1 MKKRNLLIVIIL
13 VIFIFVSL
21 GVLYYAFY
29 KNNNQ
34 QENEYGNLDSFAV
47 DNTIETTVN
56 NTNTIDDEVNRDIL
70 DESNNIV
77 VEDEHKTDNKTT
89 PLSENNKET
98 QTTSQSTKAS
108 TQTNANT
115 NAQTKE
121 TEKQN
126 STSATN
132 QSSQEK
138 NAKSSQTSTNQS
150 EKKEDS
156 KTETKIERCT
166 NNSNHA
172 METGNSG
179 KWFDTEKEAI
189 DYYET
194 IVKEWGDKWT
204 HNEKSD
210 EEYNKNCPC
219 GYEDWDCMYCG
230 KWTINFY
237 YRK

>member
-179 KWFDTEKEAI
+179 KWFNTEKEAVA
-189 DYYET
+189 YYEAL
-194 IVKEWGDKWT
+194 IKEWGDKWS
-204 HNEKSD
+204 NNKVSD
-210 EEYNKNCPC
+210 EEYNKNCPY

-237 YRK
+237 YR